1 MKKIN
6 ISIFAIVSAVLI
18 PWHTAQAGPNTGLID
33 VSGVAATSSAPVS
46 GAVGSG
52 TSRKVLRNQFS
63 PEMQAKME
71 RVELSLD
78 SISGSQ
84 QIGDFYLN
92 VDPVSVELLLEV
104 INSPAGSTPE
114 ALPKLVASLGGG
126 SPAQS
131 LAESLLGLRDRR
143 RGNID
148 AAVLIN
154 AVNAYNAY
162 MGSLHASAINQ
173 LPTSELDGYV
183 RSLPEGQQAVQV
195 LLTKLLAN

>member
-78 SISGSQ
+78 SLSGSQ

-104 INSPAGSTPE
+104 INSPTGSTPE
-114 ALPKLVASLGGG
+114 ALPKLVESLGGG
-126 SPAQS
+126 NPAQS

-162 MGSLHASAINQ
+162 MGSLNASAINQ

-183 RSLPEGQQAVQV
+183 RSLPEGQQAVRV